1 MNNNSKGKI
10 KYVFLWLCLPL
21 LLLLTYHFNTYAK
34 IYKNS
39 LNFDLY
45 KAIIDT
51 PPPNFKLPT
60 TNNVQKPTT
69 EGFRRPTIGEEKI
82 KIADTTNK
90 VVVVD
95 TFQYKKSKDGLT
107 EPLNYHA
114 DDSMVIDV
122 PKEKMYLYGKT
133 SSIKYENNNLSAPK
147 IEFDQKT
154 SLVSAS
160 LVKDSTGKVISYP
173 YYNQADVQT
182 VSDTIIVNMKNG
194 KGLTKGTYTKQGE
207 IFVYADRFKKVD
219 TSIFYASLTRF
230 TTCNL
235 DTPHFAFISKK
246 AKFINKK
253 WAFTGPVHPEF
264 EGVPLPISLP
274 FGIFPLKQGMHS
286 GLLAPSFLA
295 DAQRGL
301 GLEGLGYY
309 KIISKNMDIVTRGS
323 LYSYG
328 SWNLNFNPRYLKKY
342 HYQGNFTL
350 SFQSTKPLDEPKSS
364 TFNIAWQHSVD
375 SKAKPGVTFSAN
387 VNAGSTKFNQLLPG
401 NVIANF
407 NNSLNSTI
415 SYQKVWKNKP
425 YSISVNGTH
434 DQNSVS
440 RSTTLNLPTVAFN
453 VNTQYP
459 FRKKEPVGES
469 KWYENIGIG
478 YQGTALSRTT
488 FNDTLGNALTQA
500 KNNFTYGAK
509 HNIPISLSLPP
520 LGVFQLAPSVT
531 YEATFYQQKLVKNYN
546 VVTQKTDTVSL
557 QKGLYAASNISFGI
571 SATTRLFG
579 MFGFK
584 EKSRIKAIRH
594 ELRPTFSLNY
604 APDINSWNHYYSRI
618 NATTIDK
625 VSVFQGNINSAYG
638 YQRSGGVSFNLDN
651 NISAKIKSKADT
663 SAKGD
668 RKVNLLDGLS
678 LNTFYNFLADSLKL
692 SPINVSARTSLF
704 EKVFLNAGATFNP
717 YETNALGIPINKYI
731 WQRKPLSLG
740 RLMSANISMQ
750 TSFKGGDKDK
760 NKNAEK
766 KKQNNFQSQGVTE
779 DEYQRE
785 SAYIRNNPAEFADF
799 DIPWNI
805 DLNYSLNVSKDFDAL
820 TGKFK
825 NRVTQSVSFNAS
837 ANLTEKWKIG
847 TNSTVDLT
855 TKQIGQMAV
864 YVTRDLHCWQ
874 LAINISP
881 VGRSRYF
888 SINISPKSPILRDLK
903 INRTRTFTDF

>member
-1 MNNNSKGKI
+1 MNNTSKGKV
-10 KYVFLWLCLPL
+10 KYFFLWLSLPL
-21 LLLLTYHFNTYAK
+21 LLLLTYHFDTYAK
-34 IYKNS
+34 INENS
-39 LNFDLY
+39 VNFNFY
-45 KAIIDT
+45 TAIVDT
-51 PPPNFKLPT
+51 PPPIRTIPAT
-60 TNNVQKPTT
+60 IEKPKT
-69 EGFRRPTIGEEKI
+69 EGFKRPTIGEEKV
-82 KIADTTNK
+82 KIVDSANK
-90 VVVVD
+90 IIIAD

-173 YYNQADVQT
+173 YYSQGDVQT

-207 IFVYADRFKKVD
+207 IFVYADKFKKVD
-219 TSIFYASLTRF
+219 TSVFYAFRTRF

-235 DTPHFAFISKK
+235 DTPHFAFIAKK

-274 FGIFPLKQGMHS
+274 FGIFPLKTGVHS

-309 KIISKNMDIVTRGS
+309 KMFSQNLDLITKGS

-375 SKAKPGVTFSAN
+375 SKARPGVTFSAN

-401 NVIANF
+401 NVIVNF
-407 NNSLNSTI
+407 NNILQSTI
-415 SYQKVWKNKP
+415 SYQKIWKNKP
-425 YSISVNGTH
+425 YSIIVNANH
-434 DQNSVS
+434 LQNSVT
-440 RSTTLNLPTVAFN
+440 RSTSIDFPTVAFN

-459 FRKKEPVGES
+459 FRKKEPTGNDF

-478 YQGTALSRTT
+478 YNGNALSRTS
-488 FNDTLGNALTQA
+488 FNDTLGNAITQA
-500 KNNFTYGAK
+500 KNNFTYGAR
-509 HNIPISLSLPP
+509 HSIPITLSLPP
-520 LGVFQLAPSVT
+520 LGAFQLAPTVN
-531 YEATFYQQKLVKNYN
+531 YEATFYQQRLVKNYN
-546 VVTQKTDTVSL
+546 VITQKTDTVSL
-557 QKGLYAASNISFGI
+557 QKGLYAASRIGFGI
-571 SATTRLFG
+571 SVNTRIFG

-584 EKSRIKAIRH
+584 QSSRIKAIRH
-594 ELRPTFSLNY
+594 EIRPQIGFNY
-604 APDINSWNHYYSRI
+604 TPDINSWNHYNSRI
-618 NATTIDK
+618 SATTIDK
-625 VSVFQGNINSAYG
+625 ISVFEGNINPVYT
-638 YQRSGGVSFNLDN
+638 YQRNGGISFNLDN
-651 NISAKIKSKADT
+651 IISGKIKSKSDT
-663 SAKGD
+663 SAKSD
-668 RKVNLLDGLS
+668 KKITFLDGLS
-678 LNTFYNFLADSLKL
+678 LNTSYNFLADSFKL
-692 SPINVSARTSLF
+692 APITLSARTNLF
-704 EKVFLNAGATFNP
+704 EKINVNAGATFSP
-717 YETNALGIPINKYI
+717 YELNTNGDIVNKYV
-731 WQRKPLSLG
+731 WKRKPISLG
-740 RLMSANISMQ
+740 RFESANISMQ
-750 TSFKGGDKDK
+750 TSFKGGDKNK
-760 NKNAEK
+760 NKTKEKNKENAY
-766 KKQNNFQSQGVTE
+766 QSQGVTE
-779 DEYQRE
+779 DEYRRE
-785 SAYIRNNPAEFADF
+785 AAYIRSNPAEFADF

-805 DLNYSLNVSKDFDAL
+805 DLNYSFNISNNFDKI

-825 NRVTQSVSFNAS
+825 KKITQSVSFNAS

-847 TNSTVDLT
+847 TNSTIDISN
-855 TKQIGQMAV
+855 KKIGQMAV

-881 VGRSRYF
+881 IGRSKYF
-888 SINISPKSPILRDLK
+888 SINIAPKSPILRDLK

>member
-34 IYKNS
+34 IYKNT

-51 PPPNFKLPT
+51 PPPIKNIPN
-60 TNNVQKPTT
+60 TNNVQKPQT
-69 EGFRRPTIGEEKI
+69 EGFRRPTIGEEKVKVVDSAN
-82 KIADTTNK
+82 KIA
-90 VVVVD
+90 VVD

-133 SSIKYENNNLSAPK
+133 STIKYENNNLSAPK

-173 YYNQADVQT
+173 YYSQADVQT

-207 IFVYADRFKKVD
+207 IFVYADKFKKVD

-309 KIISKNMDIVTRGS
+309 KIINDNLDIVTRGS

-328 SWNLNFNPRYLKKY
+328 SWNLNLNPRYLKKY

-375 SKAKPGVTFSAN
+375 SKARPGVTFSAN
-387 VNAGSTKFNQLLPG
+387 VNAGSTKYNQLLPG
-401 NVIANF
+401 NVITNF
-407 NNSLNSTI
+407 NNNLLSTI

-425 YSISVNGTH
+425 YNISVNANH
-434 DQNSVS
+434 QQNSVS
-440 RSTTLNLPTVAFN
+440 RSTSIDFPTVAFS

-459 FRKKEPVGES
+459 FRKKEPIGEA

-478 YQGTALSRTT
+478 YQGSALSRTS

-520 LGVFQLAPSVT
+520 LGVFQIAPSLS

-571 SATTRLFG
+571 SATTRIFG

-594 ELRPTFSLNY
+594 ELRPTFTLNY
-604 APDINSWNHYYSRI
+604 TPDINSWNYYNSRI
-618 NATTIDK
+618 NATTINK
-625 VSVFQGNINSAYG
+625 ISVFEGNINSAYG
-638 YQRSGGVSFNLDN
+638 YQKNGGIAFNLDN
-651 NISAKIKSKADT
+651 NISAKIKSKTDT
-663 SAKGD
+663 SSKGD
-668 RKVNLLDGLS
+668 KKINLLDGLS
-678 LNTFYNFLADSLKL
+678 LNTFYNLLADSLKL
-692 SPINVSARTSLF
+692 SPINISARTNLF
-704 EKVFLNAGATFNP
+704 EKININAGATFNP
-717 YETNALGIPINKYI
+717 YQSDAAGNTINKYI
-731 WQRKPLSLG
+731 LQNKISLG
-740 RLMSANISMQ
+740 RLVNANISMQ
-750 TSFKGGDKDK
+750 TSFKGGEK
-760 NKNAEK
+760 NKNKTKEK
-766 KKQNNFQSQGVTE
+766 SKDKAYQSQGVTE

-785 SAYIRNNPAEFADF
+785 ANYIRNNPAEFVDF

-805 DLNYSLNVSKDFDAL
+805 DLSYSFTVSNNFDPL
-820 TGKFK
+820 TSKFK
-825 NRVTQSVSFNAS
+825 KKVSQSVSFNAS

-881 VGRSRYF
+881 VGRNRYF

>member
-1 MNNNSKGKI
+1 MNNTSKGKI

-34 IYKNS
+34 INKIW
-39 LNFDLY
+39 LKFDIN
-45 KAIIDT
+45 KPIVDT
-51 PPPNFKLPT
+51 PPPVNNNIPT
-60 TNNVQKPTT
+60 ELETQKPAK
-69 EGFRRPTIGEEKI
+69 EGFRRPTIGDEKI
-82 KIADTTNK
+82 KIVDTSKKIN
-90 VVVVD
+90 VVD

-133 SSIKYENNNLSAPK
+133 SSIKYEDNNLSAPK

-154 SLVSAS
+154 SLVSAY
-160 LVKDSTGKVISYP
+160 LVKDSTGKVVSYP
-173 YYNQADVQT
+173 YFNQKDVQT
-182 VSDTIIVNMKNG
+182 VSDTIRVNMKNG

-207 IFVYADRFKKVD
+207 IFVYADKFKKID
-219 TSIFYASLTRF
+219 TSVFYASLTRF

-235 DTPHFAFISKK
+235 DTPHFAFIAKK

-301 GLEGLGYY
+301 GLEGIGYY
-309 KIISKNMDIVTRGS
+309 RIINQNMDVVTRGS

-328 SWNLNFNPRYLKKY
+328 SWNLNINPRYLKKY
-342 HYQGNFTL
+342 RYQGSLTL
-350 SFQSTKPLDEPKSS
+350 SIQATKPLDEPKSN

-375 SKAKPGVTFSAN
+375 GKARPGVTFSAN
-387 VNAGSTKFNQLLPG
+387 VNAGSTKYNRLLPG
-401 NVIANF
+401 NVVANF

-415 SYQKVWKNKP
+415 SYQKQWKNKP
-425 YSISVNGTH
+425 YNISINANH
-434 DQNSVS
+434 NQNSVS
-440 RSTTLNLPTVAFN
+440 RSTSLDLPTVSFN

-459 FRKKEPVGES
+459 FRKKEPIGEA

-478 YQGTALSRTT
+478 YQGSALSRTS
-488 FNDTLGNALTQA
+488 FNDTLGSTFAQI

-520 LGVFQLAPSVT
+520 LGVFQLAPNVSF
-531 YEATFYQQKLVKNYN
+531 EATFYQQRLVKNYN

-557 QKGLYAASNISFGI
+557 RKGLYAASNITFGI
-571 SATTRLFG
+571 SGTTRLFG
-579 MFGFK
+579 IFGFNP
-584 EKSRIKAIRH
+584 KSRIKAIRH
-594 ELRPTFSLNY
+594 ELRPTFGLNY
-604 APDINSWNHYYSRI
+604 TPDINSWNYYNRRVD
-618 NATTIDK
+618 ATTITK
-625 VSVFQGNINSAYG
+625 TSVFEGNINSPYG
-638 YQRSGGVSFNLDN
+638 YQRNGGISFNLDN
-651 NISAKIKSKADT
+651 NISAKIKSKSDT
-663 SAKGD
+663 SSKGD
-668 RKVNLLDGLS
+668 KKINLIDGLGLS
-678 LNTFYNFLADSLKL
+678 TFYNFLADSLKL
-692 SPINVSARTSLF
+692 APITLNARTNLFEKINVS
-704 EKVFLNAGATFNP
+704 AGATFNP
-717 YETNALGIPINKYI
+717 YEVDARGNSINTFI
-731 WQRKPLSLG
+731 WKRNPLSLG
-740 RLMSANISMQ
+740 RLVSANMSMQ
-750 TSFKGGDKDK
+750 TSFKGGDK
-760 NKNAEK
+760 NKDK
-766 KKQNNFQSQGVTE
+766 KKDKTKPNEFQSQGVTE
-779 DEYQRE
+779 NEYQRE
-785 SAYIRNNPAEFADF
+785 AAYIRNNPAEFADF

-805 DLNYSLNVSKDFDAL
+805 DLSYSLTLSKGFDIL

-825 NRVTQSVSFNAS
+825 NSVTQSVSFNAS

-847 TNSTVDLT
+847 TNSTIDLT
-855 TKQIGQMAV
+855 AKKIGQIAM

-881 VGRSRYF
+881 VGSYR
-888 SINISPKSPILRDLK
+888 NIYRFLML
-903 INRTRTFTDF
+903 